1 MAEEKE
7 RVILKRCW
15 SNFKMSDLIPWT
27 KFTSKMQNIWTDLH
41 HQSIESNLLF
51 NLSTWYGQTVWM
63 FRQLGWCSVHQCSI
77 TDLPEFQ
84 ETILTKFCS
93 LQCRRT
99 TTEKSDCVSVAMFE
113 WTSRLS
119 FGKNTIQY
127 STNCRIILET
137 LNVPDY
143 NFSSSFVIFSSLS
156 KLPAMMP
163 RKRRSPIRRLET
175 NFSPQSSALSIWS
188 VVICRA
194 RWRVIR
200 PTEA

>member
-1 MAEEKE
+1 MDGLSSVN
-7 RVILKRCW
+7 RVII
-15 SNFKMSDLIPWT
+15 SNSKQLTSTNPW
-27 KFTSKMQNIWTDLH
+27 H
-41 HQSIESNLLF
+41 LLF
-51 NLSTWYGQTVWM
+51 NLSTWYGQTVLM
-63 FRQLGWCSVHQCSI
+63 FRQLGCSVQCI
-77 TDLPEFQ
+77 TGLPEFQ
-84 ETILTKFCS
+84 DTILTKFCS

-113 WTSRLS
+113 WASRLS
-119 FGKNTIQY
+119 FDKNTIQY
-127 STNCRIILET
+127 STSCRIILET